1 MKTVM
6 FVLLSAATLLLQ
18 PHDARSNPVQPRDY
32 LNHILSRAE
41 DCNASLI
48 ENEFVEDVSPLTE
61 VSTCGDKF
69 FCKVEQILNKTHNV
83 CKAQETLRKTLKN
96 YHHHERKCADGELE
110 GHHSL
115 CINCTAALVGEN
127 TTNEMQVSSLL
138 QKVKECVQR
147 KNFAGKN

>member
-96 YHHHERKCADGELE
+96 YHHHMN
-110 GHHSL
+110 
-115 CINCTAALVGEN
+115 INCTAALVGEN